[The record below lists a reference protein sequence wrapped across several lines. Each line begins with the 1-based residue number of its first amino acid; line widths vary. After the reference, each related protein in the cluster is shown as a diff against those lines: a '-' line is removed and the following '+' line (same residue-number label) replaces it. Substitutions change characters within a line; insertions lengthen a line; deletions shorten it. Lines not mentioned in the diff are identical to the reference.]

1 MTNIKYTDSDGEE
14 RYSYSTHA
22 GTDLDPDES
31 PEQIVDAI
39 TTGNASL
46 ASIAT
51 AMTALN
57 GYVDTLETLIAA
69 TNTGNTTLA
78 GHVDGL
84 ETLLTATNAA
94 LATLQGYQDGVEALI
109 GSTNTNLT
117 TLAGYSD
124 TLETLIAATN
134 TALAT
139 LAGYQDGVETTLTAI
154 SGKLPATL
162 GQKAMTA
169 SLAVTLASDQSAV
182 ESRQSWRV
190 STLSFTTA
198 DDSDNTFT
206 VPATTEY
213 QILSVYVSLVTTAT
227 VGNRQMAVQA
237 LDASDNILIGARAGA
252 TQAASLTRV
261 YNFAPGMPQDTLFRD
276 TDYLA
281 VSMPPIFLA
290 AGQKLRVWDK
300 AAVAA
305 AADDMTVRVQ
315 IASRSIA

>member
-1 MTNIKYTDSDGEE
+1 MTTRRKADGVGGA
-14 RYSYSTHA
+14 YFVS
-22 GTDLDPDES
+22 GTGTGDTAADPFIET
-31 PEQIVDAI
+31 VGA
-39 TTGNASL
+39 
-46 ASIAT
+46 
-51 AMTALN
+51 ALN
-57 GYVDTLETLIAA
+57 
-69 TNTGNTTLA
+69 A
-78 GHVDGL
+78 GGDVR
-84 ETLLTATNAA
+84 E
-94 LATLQGYQDGVEALI
+94 
-109 GSTNTNLT
+109 
-117 TLAGYSD
+117 
-124 TLETLIAATN
+124 
-134 TALAT
+134 
-139 LAGYQDGVETTLTAI
+139 
-154 SGKLPATL
+154 
-162 GQKAMTA
+162 
-169 SLAVTLASDQSAV
+169 
-182 ESRQSWRV
+182 SWRI

-206 VPATTEY
+206 VPANTEY

-252 TQAASLTRV
+252 VQAASLTRV
-261 YNFAPGMPQDTLFRD
+261 YNFAPGLGQDTAFRD